1 MDVCRA
7 LRLTNGFVDVRP
19 VVLLAAKALGPGS
32 TRLEMVKLVHELNG
46 RRSELITFEGR
57 SEIPSHQCQ
66 PASQP
71 ERGEIREDLDAPAG
85 TSTPDGGK
93 RF

>member
-1 MDVCRA
+1 MDVRRA

-32 TRLEMVKLVHELNG
+32 VRLEMVKLAHELNE
-46 RRSELITFEGR
+46 RRSVIAFEGGF
-57 SEIPSHQCQ
+57 EIHSHEHQ

-71 ERGEIREDLDAPAG
+71 ERGEIRKDLDPPPG